1 MALLVLLF
9 FFHLIL
15 DINSQYVPQPRLLV
29 SPEVITVRGSVLLLC
44 DVPHHV
50 KVSQCFFYPE
60 KQKTNLKLS
69 PSCQLSVTGSEL
81 IMWTGRSS
89 PGTLHIICY
98 YTDTSGIKA
107 PSPHSLPAPVTVM
120 YQKPRLSGSHDDQFD
135 EIRLVCEIPESESV
149 TADFSCNLYTGEN
162 PQPYLNQRS
171 KRQKSG
177 KLHCIFSA
185 QRNDVFNRLQSV
197 KSSEVSCDYSLISD
211 PTALSL
217 MSDKYNLIPFIPAL
231 TQTSITEISTAG
243 FISESTQTSITEKST
258 TGFFPTPTQTSITT
272 EKSPADQKPILN
284 IIFDDQLDKFT
295 FLCEIPESE
304 SVTADFSC
312 NLYTGENPQPYL
324 KTYFQKRK
332 SGKLHCIFSAQRN
345 DVFNRLQSVKSSEV
359 SCDYSLISD
368 PTALSLMSDKY
379 NMIHFVPT
387 QSPTTEKS
395 TSDATPTSIFTA
407 SSTHLITTKHITTHL
422 SSEVFS
428 SASSTTKEKTTSGKS
443 VSSLSP
449 TTATDSIS
457 ISTTGSGNSTSGEK
471 PRSVFILMLSATAV
485 CVSLAGLMSF
495 CLCWFI
501 KKQKAERRKMDMTRD
516 DEGVMMSMVNSNPSG
531 FDAAGTYSL
540 ITSVPLPGLPLDPSG
555 DVNEDSKKTEDD
567 VYHMY
572 CSIADTQA
580 VTKDQD
586 VSVYSLLQTH

>member
-217 MSDKYNLIPFIPAL
+217 MSDKYNLIR
-231 TQTSITEISTAG
+231 
-243 FISESTQTSITEKST
+243 
-258 TGFFPTPTQTSITT
+258 FFPTPTQTSITT
-272 EKSPADQKPILN
+272 EKSPAD
-284 IIFDDQLDKFT
+284 
-295 FLCEIPESE
+295 
-304 SVTADFSC
+304 
-312 NLYTGENPQPYL
+312 
-324 KTYFQKRK
+324 
-332 SGKLHCIFSAQRN
+332 
-345 DVFNRLQSVKSSEV
+345 
-359 SCDYSLISD
+359 
-368 PTALSLMSDKY
+368 
-379 NMIHFVPT
+379 FVPT

>member
-272 EKSPADQKPILN
+272 EKSPAD
-284 IIFDDQLDKFT
+284 
-295 FLCEIPESE
+295 
-304 SVTADFSC
+304 
-312 NLYTGENPQPYL
+312 
-324 KTYFQKRK
+324 
-332 SGKLHCIFSAQRN
+332 
-345 DVFNRLQSVKSSEV
+345 
-359 SCDYSLISD
+359 
-368 PTALSLMSDKY
+368 
-379 NMIHFVPT
+379 FVPT